1 MHSKMILNTLARFL
15 RPAPI
20 HPRPAALQER
30 FERWRALP
38 LVSSSQTVCDSR
50 IVVLD
55 VETSGLSLK
64 KDRLIAIGAVAIVQ
78 GRIML
83 DDAFDIVL
91 RQEQV
96 SSKSNIL
103 IHGIAGGKQRSGTDP
118 TEALMQF
125 LEYIGADPLVA
136 FHVAFDQS
144 MLEKSLKAWL
154 QTDLKKRQWI
164 DLAYLAPALLREQ
177 ALNHRTLDDW
187 MRLFQI
193 QNHRRHNAV
202 ADALA
207 TAELFLCINKKCEQ
221 KGWRKLHSLSTA
233 ERQYRQI
240 LGQ

>member
-1 MHSKMILNTLARFL
+1 MSLLGLFRSRNVHL
-15 RPAPI
+15 RPAS
-20 HPRPAALQER
+20 LQAR
-30 FERWRALP
+30 FEAWRALP
-38 LVSSSQTVCDSR
+38 QPSGAQAVLDSR

-55 VETSGLSLK
+55 VETSGLNLK
-64 KDRLIAIGAVAIVQ
+64 KDTLIAIGAVAIER
-78 GRIML
+78 GRIVL

-91 RQEQV
+91 RQEQI

-103 IHGIAGGKQRSGTDP
+103 IHGIAGGKQRSGIDP
-118 TEALMQF
+118 AEALMQF
-125 LEYIGADPLVA
+125 LEYIGSDPLLA
-136 FHVAFDQS
+136 FHVAFDQT
-144 MLEKSLKAWL
+144 MLEKSLKMWL

-164 DLAYLAPALLREQ
+164 DLAYLAPALMREQ

-187 MRLFQI
+187 TQLFNI
-193 QNHRRHNAV
+193 HNYRRHNAV

-221 KGWRKLHSLSTA
+221 QGWHTLNTLGVA

>member
-1 MHSKMILNTLARFL
+1 MSLLEFFRAGNT
-15 RPAPI
+15 
-20 HPRPAALQER
+20 HPRPASLQAR
-30 FERWRALP
+30 FEAWRTLP
-38 LVSSSQTVCDSR
+38 QPRGTQAVHESR

-55 VETSGLSLK
+55 VETSGLNLK
-64 KDRLIAIGAVAIVQ
+64 KDTLIAIGAVAVEH

-91 RQEQV
+91 RQEQI

-103 IHGIAGGKQRSGTDP
+103 IHGIAGGKQRSGIDP
-118 TEALMQF
+118 AEALMQF
-125 LEYIGADPLVA
+125 LEYIGPDPLLA
-136 FHVAFDQS
+136 FHVAFDQT
-144 MLEKSLKAWL
+144 MLEKSLKMWL

-177 ALNHRTLDDW
+177 AMSHRTLDDW
-187 MRLFQI
+187 MQLFNI
-193 QNHRRHNAV
+193 HNHRRHNAV

-221 KGWRKLHSLSTA
+221 QGWRTLNTLGVA